1 MDIEKIIQ
9 YDPDNDFEKLR
20 KENETKMR
28 YQAMLN
34 DEQRADLAD

>member
-9 YDPDNDFEKLR
+9 YDPENDFEKLR

-28 YQAMLN
+28 FQAIL
-34 DEQRADLAD
+34 DDDRRADLAD